1 MLQDEVWFRP
11 WQWEQ
16 QRPPYLITDW
26 ESENLGKEQGK
37 GKTLLITTRQVLLF
51 LKGSMIFK

>member
-1 MLQDEVWFRP
+1 MGTKNGGFHCQFILVGIMLQDEVWFRP

-37 GKTLLITTRQVLLF
+37 GKTPL
-51 LKGSMIFK
+51 